1 MQHIFSLT
9 LVVVVVLLVVEV
21 VGGRVGIGL
30 FLLLFF
36 KGGKYVTRS
45 IVEGLGGL
53 VGLVGLL
60 TVVLDEKSSKSLI
73 ISSSFGK

>member
-1 MQHIFSLT
+1 VVVGRLVVRDGVVVVRGLIVVG

-36 KGGKYVTRS
+36 KGGK
-45 IVEGLGGL
+45 
-53 VGLVGLL
+53 
-60 TVVLDEKSSKSLI
+60 
-73 ISSSFGK
+73 